1 MKYGNV
7 GGEIG
12 CFMTTNRNI
21 SREANTRA
29 NMLAQQASGY
39 AIKRGKFEV
48 KSILTKHDVLVI
60 QGHDD
65 KSTDDYRL
73 TDSDW
78 RRMLIRCINEP
89 NEV

>member
-7 GGEIG
+7 GGENG

-39 AIKRGKFEV
+39 AIKEANLKLRAF
-48 KSILTKHDVLVI
+48 
-60 QGHDD
+60 
-65 KSTDDYRL
+65 
-73 TDSDW
+73 
-78 RRMLIRCINEP
+78 
-89 NEV
+89 